1 MGLQIDQQQILVAWK
16 ALSSTDN
23 HEGWGVFPLYKHR
36 NWSLLAS
43 YNLSEHEEAIF
54 LDIKYSQTYE
64 SRISLP
70 VAQGFRVQ
78 RFNEETRKGFALIR
92 QVDGD
97 LDLFTK
103 IIVDV
108 CNTIIQYQELNE
120 NKLVAVFINRIN
132 AWLSFMSKGGHELS
146 QEAELGLIGELEM
159 ISSLI
164 SLNLPISEVL
174 NTWKGPLDGLKDFEI
189 GSGAIETKSTLSN
202 QGFIAKINSLEQLD
216 DSEKSPL
223 FLNGY
228 RFSLGS
234 AGKTLTERIN
244 LIREQLNDY
253 PAELTK
259 FNNLLLRNGYL
270 ESEKEN
276 YTRKFKTEH
285 TYFWWVDEKF
295 PRLVP
300 GNIAVNIRQAK
311 YEIDLTPFIN
321 QSMDLSLV
329 LQKLGIGNCGIN

>member
-23 HEGWGVFPLYKHR
+23 QEGWVTFPLYKHS

-43 YNLSEHEEAIF
+43 YNLLKREEAIF
-54 LDIKYSQTYE
+54 LDINYSQILE
-64 SRISLP
+64 SRITLP
-70 VAQGFRVQ
+70 IAQGFRVQ
-78 RFNEETRKGFALIR
+78 RFNEAARKGFALVR

-103 IIVDV
+103 MIVDV
-108 CNTIIQYQELNE
+108 CNTIIQYQDLNE
-120 NKLVAVFINRIN
+120 NKLVSVFINRIY
-132 AWLSFMSKGGHELS
+132 AWLSFMSKGERELS
-146 QEAELGLIGELEM
+146 QEAELGLIGELEV
-159 ISSLI
+159 ILSLI

-174 NTWKGPLDGLKDFEI
+174 NAWKGPLDGLKDFEM

-202 QGFIAKINSLEQLD
+202 QGFVAKINSLEQLD

-228 RFSLGS
+228 RFSLNS
-234 AGKTLTERIN
+234 VGKTLTERIN

-253 PAELTK
+253 PAELSR
-259 FNNLLLRNGYL
+259 FNNLLLRIGYL

-276 YTRKFKTEH
+276 YIRKFKTENSF
-285 TYFWWVDEKF
+285 FWLVDENF

-300 GNIAVNIRQAK
+300 GNIAVNIRHAK

-321 QSMDLSLV
+321 QSIDLSLV